1 MLVVVSIVFVLT
13 RLSGNPIYLLL
24 DVNATQRDQEILT
37 RHLGL
42 DKPLPVQYGIYVMNV
57 AVGDFGN
64 SIISRRPVTEHIWE
78 RLPAT
83 VELGFVAMF
92 LSVLIGVPLGMYS
105 AVRRG
110 GVLDTAARV
119 FAVLGQSMPTFW
131 LGLMLIL
138 FFGVVLGVLPAGGRG
153 GLLHLVLPA
162 FTLGYFTSA
171 AILRLTRSAML
182 EVLGSDYIKFA
193 RLKGLHEQVVLWKHG
208 LRNALLPVVTFAV
221 LLFVQFLGGAV
232 VTETVFAWPGLGR
245 LILESITTRDYPVV
259 QAGVLVLSALGLS
272 LPTILIAVVMVAVS
286 EPSFRNVVLVIA
298 LLLWPRFARQVRGE
312 TLAIK
317 EHDFVAL
324 AVVAGRSSAWIIRRH
339 IFPNVV
345 PTLLVISTLQVG
357 YVILLEGT
365 LSFLGVGVP
374 PPNPAW
380 GLMIADGRGFLATA
394 WWISLFPGLAM
405 LLTILAVNL
414 MGDWLRDH
422 LDPKLR
428 QLGRAAVLESPATAP
443 VGGIAD
449 EAPGRS
455 APAGAE
461 PSPSPW
467 RWDP

>member
-1 MLVVVSIVFVLT
+1 MPVP
-13 RLSGNPIYLLL
+13 RLSLPWFPGIVLAALVFTAVFAPYLAPHSPTDGDITQKSIPPVWMERGDREHPLGTDRFGRDVLSRIIWGSRISLL
-24 DVNATQRDQEILT
+24 VSLVAIGVAGTFGTL
-37 RHLGL
+37 LGL
-42 DKPLPVQYGIYVMNV
+42 
-57 AVGDFGN
+57 
-64 SIISRRPVTEHIWE
+64 IS
-78 RLPAT
+78 
-83 VELGFVAMF
+83 G
-92 LSVLIGVPLGMYS
+92 Y
-105 AVRRG
+105 
-110 GVLDTAARV
+110 
-119 FAVLGQSMPTFW
+119 
-131 LGLMLIL
+131 
-138 FFGVVLGVLPAGGRG
+138 RG
-153 GLLHLVLPA
+153 GL
-162 FTLGYFTSA
+162 TDT
-171 AILRLTRSAML
+171 ILMRLT
-182 EVLGSDYIKFA
+182 DI
-193 RLKGLHEQVVLWKHG
+193 
-208 LRNALLPVVTFAV
+208 
-221 LLFVQFLGGAV
+221 
-232 VTETVFAWPGLGR
+232 
-245 LILESITTRDYPVV
+245 
-259 QAGVLVLSALGLS
+259 GLS
-272 LPTILIAVVMVAVS
+272 LPTILIAVVLVAVS

-298 LLLWPRFARQVRGE
+298 LLLWPRFARQIRGE

>member
-1 MLVVVSIVFVLT
+1 MPVPRLSLPWFPGIVLAALVFTAVFAPYLAPHSPTDGDITQKSIPPVWMERGDREHPLGTDRFGRDVLSRIIWGSRISLLVSIVAIGVAGTFGTL
-13 RLSGNPIYLLL
+13 
-24 DVNATQRDQEILT
+24 
-37 RHLGL
+37 LGL
-42 DKPLPVQYGIYVMNV
+42 
-57 AVGDFGN
+57 
-64 SIISRRPVTEHIWE
+64 IS
-78 RLPAT
+78 
-83 VELGFVAMF
+83 G
-92 LSVLIGVPLGMYS
+92 Y
-105 AVRRG
+105 
-110 GVLDTAARV
+110 
-119 FAVLGQSMPTFW
+119 
-131 LGLMLIL
+131 
-138 FFGVVLGVLPAGGRG
+138 RG
-153 GLLHLVLPA
+153 GLTDTVLMR
-162 FTLGYFTSA
+162 FTD
-171 AILRLTRSAML
+171 I
-182 EVLGSDYIKFA
+182 
-193 RLKGLHEQVVLWKHG
+193 
-208 LRNALLPVVTFAV
+208 
-221 LLFVQFLGGAV
+221 
-232 VTETVFAWPGLGR
+232 
-245 LILESITTRDYPVV
+245 
-259 QAGVLVLSALGLS
+259 GLS
-272 LPTILIAVVMVAVS
+272 LPTILIAVVLVAVS
-286 EPSFRNVVLVIA
+286 EPSFGNVILVIA
-298 LLLWPRFARQVRGE
+298 LLLWPRFARQIRGE

-405 LLTILAVNL
+405 LLTVLAVNL

-443 VGGIAD
+443 VGGIAAQ
-449 EAPGRS
+449 APGRS

>member
-1 MLVVVSIVFVLT
+1 VPVP
-13 RLSGNPIYLLL
+13 RLSLPWFPGIVLAALVFTAVFAPYLAPHSPTDGDITQKSIPPVWMERGDREHPLGTDRFGRDVLSRIIWGSWISLL
-24 DVNATQRDQEILT
+24 VSLVAIGVAGTFGTL
-37 RHLGL
+37 LGL
-42 DKPLPVQYGIYVMNV
+42 
-57 AVGDFGN
+57 
-64 SIISRRPVTEHIWE
+64 IS
-78 RLPAT
+78 
-83 VELGFVAMF
+83 G
-92 LSVLIGVPLGMYS
+92 Y
-105 AVRRG
+105 
-110 GVLDTAARV
+110 
-119 FAVLGQSMPTFW
+119 
-131 LGLMLIL
+131 
-138 FFGVVLGVLPAGGRG
+138 RG
-153 GLLHLVLPA
+153 GLTDTVLM
-162 FTLGYFTSA
+162 
-171 AILRLTRSAML
+171 RLT
-182 EVLGSDYIKFA
+182 DI
-193 RLKGLHEQVVLWKHG
+193 
-208 LRNALLPVVTFAV
+208 
-221 LLFVQFLGGAV
+221 
-232 VTETVFAWPGLGR
+232 
-245 LILESITTRDYPVV
+245 
-259 QAGVLVLSALGLS
+259 GLS
-272 LPTILIAVVMVAVS
+272 LPTILIAVVLVAVS

-298 LLLWPRFARQVRGE
+298 LLLWPRFARQIRGE

-405 LLTILAVNL
+405 LLTVLAVNL

-455 APAGAE
+455 SPAGAE

>member
-1 MLVVVSIVFVLT
+1 VPVP
-13 RLSGNPIYLLL
+13 RLSLPWFPGIVLAALVFTAVFAPYLAPHSPTDGDITQKSIPPVWMERGDREHPLGTDRFGRDVLSRIIWGSRISLL
-24 DVNATQRDQEILT
+24 VSLVAIGVAGTFGTL
-37 RHLGL
+37 LGL
-42 DKPLPVQYGIYVMNV
+42 
-57 AVGDFGN
+57 
-64 SIISRRPVTEHIWE
+64 
-78 RLPAT
+78 
-83 VELGFVAMF
+83 
-92 LSVLIGVPLGMYS
+92 LSGY
-105 AVRRG
+105 
-110 GVLDTAARV
+110 
-119 FAVLGQSMPTFW
+119 
-131 LGLMLIL
+131 
-138 FFGVVLGVLPAGGRG
+138 RG
-153 GLLHLVLPA
+153 GLTDTVLM
-162 FTLGYFTSA
+162 
-171 AILRLTRSAML
+171 RLT
-182 EVLGSDYIKFA
+182 DI
-193 RLKGLHEQVVLWKHG
+193 
-208 LRNALLPVVTFAV
+208 
-221 LLFVQFLGGAV
+221 
-232 VTETVFAWPGLGR
+232 
-245 LILESITTRDYPVV
+245 
-259 QAGVLVLSALGLS
+259 GLS
-272 LPTILIAVVMVAVS
+272 LPTILIAVVLVAVS

-298 LLLWPRFARQVRGE
+298 LLLWPRFARQIRGE

-317 EHDFVAL
+317 EYDFVAL